1 MSNKKH
7 ILYKKIAGA
16 VFCSLM
22 CGCHVNYSLSGA
34 SIPEYAKTFSVQYFK
49 NQAQLAG
56 PTVSQGLTDALRS
69 YIASHSQ
76 LSLATQG
83 DLDFSGD
90 ISGYSVAPVTISSA
104 APAQSATTRLTI
116 TIDVTYTDK
125 KDPKKCFTAS
135 FSRYADFPSS
145 TSITAVQN
153 DLITQ
158 IDNQLVQDAF
168 DKAFNN
174 W

>member
-1 MSNKKH
+1 M
-7 ILYKKIAGA
+7 YKKIAVIA
-16 VFCSLM
+16 LCIILSS
-22 CGCHVNYSLSGA
+22 CHINYSLSGA
-34 SIPEYAKTFSVQYFK
+34 SIPDYAKTFSVQYFK

-56 PTVSQGLTDALRS
+56 PTVSQSFTDALRN

-76 LSLATQG
+76 LSLATEG
-83 DLDFSGD
+83 DLDFAGN
-90 ISGYSVAPVTISSA
+90 ISGYTVAPVTASSSA
-104 APAQSATTRLTI
+104 PGQSATTRLSI

-125 KDPKKCFTAS
+125 KDPKKCFNAS
-135 FSRYADFPSS
+135 FTRYADFPSS
-145 TSITAVQN
+145 TSITSVQN

-158 IDNQLVQDAF
+158 IDNQLVQDVF

>member
-1 MSNKKH
+1 M
-7 ILYKKIAGA
+7 YKKIAA
-16 VFCSLM
+16 IVFCALLS
-22 CGCHVNYSLSGA
+22 GCHVNYSLSGA

-56 PTVSQGLTDALRS
+56 PTVSQGFTDALRN
-69 YIASHSQ
+69 YVASHSQ
-76 LSLATQG
+76 LSLATEG

-90 ISGYSVAPVTISSA
+90 ISGYAIAPVTASSA
-104 APAQSATTRLTI
+104 ATGQSQTTRLTI

-125 KDPKKCFTAS
+125 KDTKKCFTAS
-135 FSRYADFPSS
+135 FTRYADFPSS
-145 TSITAVQN
+145 TSITSVQN

>member
-1 MSNKKH
+1 MH
-7 ILYKKIAGA
+7 KKIAVIA
-16 VFCSLM
+16 LFTLLSA
-22 CGCHVNYSLSGA
+22 CHVGYSLSGA

-56 PTVSQGLTDALRS
+56 PTVSQAFTDALRN
-69 YIASHSQ
+69 YIASHSS
-76 LSLATQG
+76 LSLTTEG
-83 DLDFSGD
+83 DLDFSGN
-90 ISGYSVAPVTISSA
+90 ISGYTVAPVTVSSS
-104 APAQSATTRLTI
+104 APAQSATTRLSI

-125 KDPKKCFTAS
+125 KDTKKYFNAS
-135 FSRYADFPSS
+135 FTRYADFPSS

-158 IDNQLVQDAF
+158 IDNQLVQDIF

>member
-1 MSNKKH
+1 M
-7 ILYKKIAGA
+7 YKKIAGI
-16 VFCSLM
+16 VFCALLS
-22 CGCHVNYSLSGA
+22 GCSANYSLTGA
-34 SIPEYAKTFSVQYFK
+34 SIPDYAKSFSVQYFK

-56 PTVSQGLTDALRS
+56 PTVAQGFTDALRN
-69 YIASHSQ
+69 YIVSHSS
-76 LSLATQG
+76 LSLATTG
-83 DLDFSGD
+83 DLDFEGS
-90 ISGYSVAPVTISSA
+90 ISGYTIAPLTASSSS
-104 APAQSATTRLTI
+104 PAQSATTRLTI

-125 KDPKKCFTAS
+125 KDAKKSFNSS

-145 TSITAVQN
+145 QSITAVQN

-158 IDNQLVQDAF
+158 IDNQLVQDVF

>member
-1 MSNKKH
+1 M
-7 ILYKKIAGA
+7 YKRIAII
-16 VFCSLM
+16 VFCTLLS
-22 CGCHVNYSLSGA
+22 GCHVGYSLSGA
-34 SIPEYAKTFSVQYFK
+34 SIPDYAKTFSVQYFK

-56 PTVSQGLTDALRS
+56 PTVAQGFTDALRN
-69 YIASHSQ
+69 YIASHSR
-76 LSLATQG
+76 LSLTDAG

-90 ISGYSVAPVTISSA
+90 ISSYSIAPVTVSSS
-104 APAQSATTRLTI
+104 APAQSATTRLSI

-125 KDPKKCFTAS
+125 KNPKTCFTTS
-135 FSRYADFPSS
+135 FTRYADFPSS
-145 TSITAVQN
+145 QSITAVQN

-158 IDNQLVQDAF
+158 IDNQLVQDVF

>member
-1 MSNKKH
+1 M
-7 ILYKKIAGA
+7 YKKFAVIAL
-16 VFCSLM
+16 CILLSS
-22 CGCHVNYSLSGA
+22 CHVNYSLSGA
-34 SIPEYAKTFSVQYFK
+34 SIPDYAKTFSVQYFK

-56 PTVSQGLTDALRS
+56 PTISQQFTDALRN
-69 YIASHSQ
+69 YIASHSR
-76 LSLATQG
+76 LSLTDAG

-90 ISGYSVAPVTISSA
+90 ISGYSIAPVTASSA
-104 APAQSATTRLTI
+104 TPGQSATTRLTI

-125 KDPKKCFTAS
+125 KDPKKCFNTS
-135 FSRYADFPSS
+135 FTRYADFPSS
-145 TSITAVQN
+145 QSITAVQN

-158 IDNQLVQDAF
+158 IDNQLVQDVF

>member
-1 MSNKKH
+1 M
-7 ILYKKIAGA
+7 YKKIATI
-16 VFCSLM
+16 FLCIFMSS
-22 CGCHVNYSLSGA
+22 CHVNYSLSGA
-34 SIPEYAKTFSVQYFK
+34 SIPDYAKTFSVQYFK

-56 PTVSQGLTDALRS
+56 PTIAQGFTDALRN
-69 YIASHSQ
+69 YIASHSR
-76 LSLATQG
+76 LSLTQAG
-83 DLDFSGD
+83 DLDFQGD
-90 ISGYSVAPVTISSA
+90 VSGYSIAPVTASSS

-125 KDPKKCFTAS
+125 KDPKKCFSTS
-135 FSRYADFPSS
+135 FTRYADFPSS
-145 TSITAVQN
+145 QNISAVQN

-158 IDNQLVQDAF
+158 IDNQLIQDVY